1 MLQLIK
7 HNYNYNLNYNDWYF
21 AKDTIMHIP
30 PKMNIITKS
39 AVLLRKD
46 PSSNIRQYRYVKIIL
61 NNRLNPIFP
70 KNRNVVIN
78 RHI

>member
-1 MLQLIK
+1 
-7 HNYNYNLNYNDWYF
+7 
-21 AKDTIMHIP
+21 MHIP
-30 PKMNIITKS
+30 PKINIITKS

-61 NNRLNPIFP
+61 NNRLNPTFP